1 MILDIFSDTDR
12 IHSYD
17 KDLTQ
22 AAENIRILLQG
33 TYARFNEATDPLII
47 EALIYRM
54 KELETQY
61 SFLIKKA
68 KLERLCGEI
77 ASCSVNGQPLKPVLD
92 EILAAAN
99 DFEYEAAADLAEKF
113 AEKL

>member
-12 IHSYD
+12 KYNYD

-22 AAENIRILLQG
+22 SAENIKLQLQG

-77 ASCSVNGQPLKPVLD
+77 DSKD
-92 EILAAAN
+92 
-99 DFEYEAAADLAEKF
+99 DFR
-113 AEKL
+113 

>member
-1 MILDIFSDTDR
+1 MILSEGRKMILDIFSDTDR

-17 KDLTQ
+17 KNLTQ
-22 AAENIRILLQG
+22 TAENIKAQLHG

-47 EALIYRM
+47 ESLIYRM

-77 ASCSVNGQPLKPVLD
+77 NSKG
-92 EILAAAN
+92 
-99 DFEYEAAADLAEKF
+99 DFK
-113 AEKL
+113 

>member
-1 MILDIFSDTDR
+1 MLLSEGRRMFLDIFSDTDR
-12 IHSYD
+12 VYSYG
-17 KDLTQ
+17 KDITQ
-22 AAENIRILLQG
+22 TAENIKLQLRG

-68 KLERLCGEI
+68 KLERLCGELTPK
-77 ASCSVNGQPLKPVLD
+77 GEHK
-92 EILAAAN
+92 
-99 DFEYEAAADLAEKF
+99 
-113 AEKL
+113 

>member
-1 MILDIFSDTDR
+1 MILSEGRKMILDIFSDTDR
-12 IHSYD
+12 IYNYD
-17 KDLTQ
+17 KDITQ
-22 AAENIRILLQG
+22 TAENIRLQLQG

-54 KELETQY
+54 KELEAQY

-77 ASCSVNGQPLKPVLD
+77 GSKG
-92 EILAAAN
+92 
-99 DFEYEAAADLAEKF
+99 DFI
-113 AEKL
+113 

>member
-1 MILDIFSDTDR
+1 MILSEGRKMILDIFSDTDR

-17 KDLTQ
+17 KNLTQ
-22 AAENIRILLQG
+22 TAENIKTQLQG

-47 EALIYRM
+47 ESLIYRM
-54 KELETQY
+54 KELEAQY

-77 ASCSVNGQPLKPVLD
+77 NSKG
-92 EILAAAN
+92 
-99 DFEYEAAADLAEKF
+99 DFK
-113 AEKL
+113 

>member
-1 MILDIFSDTDR
+1 MIFDIFSETDR
-12 IHSYD
+12 IYNYD
-17 KDLTQ
+17 RNVTQ
-22 AAENIRILLQG
+22 TAENIRLQLQG

-54 KELETQY
+54 KELEAQY

-77 ASCSVNGQPLKPVLD
+77 GSKG
-92 EILAAAN
+92 
-99 DFEYEAAADLAEKF
+99 DFK
-113 AEKL
+113 

>member
-1 MILDIFSDTDR
+1 MIFDIFSDTDR
-12 IHSYD
+12 IYNYD
-17 KDLTQ
+17 RNVTQ
-22 AAENIRILLQG
+22 TAENIRLQLQG

-77 ASCSVNGQPLKPVLD
+77 GSKG
-92 EILAAAN
+92 
-99 DFEYEAAADLAEKF
+99 DFK
-113 AEKL
+113 

>member
-61 SFLIKKA
+61 RFLIKKA
-68 KLERLCGEI
+68 NDSSAFSPHGK
-77 ASCSVNGQPLKPVLD
+77 
-92 EILAAAN
+92 IL
-99 DFEYEAAADLAEKF
+99 YSF
-113 AEKL
+113 AILLNIYPFSFFTSFLLIHFMIQCALIIN

>member
-1 MILDIFSDTDR
+1 MILDIFSDTDK
-12 IHSYD
+12 IYNYD
-17 KDLTQ
+17 RDLTRT
-22 AAENIRILLQG
+22 AENIRMQLRG

-68 KLERLCGEI
+68 KLERLCGETYI
-77 ASCSVNGQPLKPVLD
+77 KG
-92 EILAAAN
+92 
-99 DFEYEAAADLAEKF
+99 DFR
-113 AEKL
+113 

>member
-1 MILDIFSDTDR
+1 MIFDIFSDTDR
-12 IHSYD
+12 IYNYD
-17 KDLTQ
+17 KNVTQ
-22 AAENIRILLQG
+22 TAENIRLQLQG

-77 ASCSVNGQPLKPVLD
+77 GSKG
-92 EILAAAN
+92 
-99 DFEYEAAADLAEKF
+99 DFK
-113 AEKL
+113 

>member
-47 EALIYRM
+47 EALIY
-54 KELETQY
+54 
-61 SFLIKKA
+61 
-68 KLERLCGEI
+68 
-77 ASCSVNGQPLKPVLD
+77 
-92 EILAAAN
+92 
-99 DFEYEAAADLAEKF
+99 
-113 AEKL
+113 

>member
-1 MILDIFSDTDR
+1 MILSEGRKMILDIFSDTGR
-12 IHSYD
+12 KYNYD
-17 KDLTQ
+17 KNLTQ
-22 AAENIRILLQG
+22 SAENIRLQLQG

-68 KLERLCGEI
+68 KLERLCGEMDTK
-77 ASCSVNGQPLKPVLD
+77 G
-92 EILAAAN
+92 
-99 DFEYEAAADLAEKF
+99 DFR
-113 AEKL
+113 

>member
-1 MILDIFSDTDR
+1 MILSEGRKMILDIFSDTDR
-12 IHSYD
+12 IYNYD
-17 KDLTQ
+17 KDITQ
-22 AAENIRILLQG
+22 TAENIRLQLQG
-33 TYARFNEATDPLII
+33 TYALFNEATDPLII

-77 ASCSVNGQPLKPVLD
+77 GSKG
-92 EILAAAN
+92 
-99 DFEYEAAADLAEKF
+99 DFI
-113 AEKL
+113 

>member
-1 MILDIFSDTDR
+1 MILSEGRKMILDIFSDTDR
-12 IHSYD
+12 KYNYD
-17 KDLTQ
+17 KDITRS
-22 AAENIRILLQG
+22 AENIKLQLQG

-77 ASCSVNGQPLKPVLD
+77 DIKG
-92 EILAAAN
+92 
-99 DFEYEAAADLAEKF
+99 DFK
-113 AEKL
+113 

>member
-1 MILDIFSDTDR
+1 MIYSIIFCLSYQYDFIGGTQNDFR
-12 IHSYD
+12 YFFSYD
-17 KDLTQ
+17 KDLAQ

-77 ASCSVNGQPLKPVLD
+77 GSKG
-92 EILAAAN
+92 
-99 DFEYEAAADLAEKF
+99 DFV
-113 AEKL
+113 

>member
-1 MILDIFSDTDR
+1 MILSEGRKMILDIFSDTDR
-12 IHSYD
+12 KYNYD

-22 AAENIRILLQG
+22 SAEYIKLQLQG

-77 ASCSVNGQPLKPVLD
+77 DSKD
-92 EILAAAN
+92 
-99 DFEYEAAADLAEKF
+99 DFR
-113 AEKL
+113 

>member
-1 MILDIFSDTDR
+1 MIFDIFSDTDR
-12 IHSYD
+12 IYNYD
-17 KDLTQ
+17 RNVTQ
-22 AAENIRILLQG
+22 TAENIRLQLQG

-54 KELETQY
+54 KELEAQY

-77 ASCSVNGQPLKPVLD
+77 GSKG
-92 EILAAAN
+92 
-99 DFEYEAAADLAEKF
+99 DFK
-113 AEKL
+113 

>member
-1 MILDIFSDTDR
+1 MIFDIFSDTDR
-12 IHSYD
+12 IYNYD
-17 KDLTQ
+17 RNVTQ
-22 AAENIRILLQG
+22 TAENIRLQLQG

-68 KLERLCGEI
+68 KLEKLCGEI
-77 ASCSVNGQPLKPVLD
+77 GSKG
-92 EILAAAN
+92 
-99 DFEYEAAADLAEKF
+99 DFK
-113 AEKL
+113 

>member
-1 MILDIFSDTDR
+1 MILDIFSDTDK
-12 IHSYD
+12 IYNYD
-17 KDLTQ
+17 RDLTRT
-22 AAENIRILLQG
+22 AENIRMQLRG

-68 KLERLCGEI
+68 KLERLCGETDI
-77 ASCSVNGQPLKPVLD
+77 KG
-92 EILAAAN
+92 
-99 DFEYEAAADLAEKF
+99 DFR
-113 AEKL
+113 

>member
-1 MILDIFSDTDR
+1 MILSEGRKMILDIFSDTDR

-17 KDLTQ
+17 KNLTQ
-22 AAENIRILLQG
+22 TAENIKAQLQG
-33 TYARFNEATDPLII
+33 TYTRFNEATDPLII
-47 EALIYRM
+47 ESLIYRM

-77 ASCSVNGQPLKPVLD
+77 NSKG
-92 EILAAAN
+92 
-99 DFEYEAAADLAEKF
+99 DFK
-113 AEKL
+113 